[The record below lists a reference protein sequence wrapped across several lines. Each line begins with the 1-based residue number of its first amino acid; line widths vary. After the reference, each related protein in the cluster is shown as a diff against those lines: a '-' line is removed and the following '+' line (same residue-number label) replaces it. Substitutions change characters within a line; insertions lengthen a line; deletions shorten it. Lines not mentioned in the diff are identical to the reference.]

1 MIVAMHQEGAWL
13 VTVTFESQGCGRR
26 KLLHIF
32 SSPRSIPW
40 GAFIR
45 VEQPSSRS
53 ILLENLAGP
62 TIIVN
67 AAIETYLDTK
77 GE

>member
-1 MIVAMHQEGAWL
+1 MHQEGAWL

-26 KLLHIF
+26 KLLHILWC
-32 SSPRSIPW
+32 SPRLTPW

-45 VEQPSSRS
+45 VEQPSSRA
-53 ILLENLAGP
+53 ILLEKLAGP
-62 TIIVN
+62 TIVVN
-67 AAIETYLDTK
+67 AAIEAYLDTK